1 MVTSRSVFLLLLCGQ
16 LLEHSIIMGVPLVVK
31 LDAMQDKDTV
41 HAPQESASSF
51 ALDDN
56 AA

>member
-1 MVTSRSVFLLLLCGQ
+1 
-16 LLEHSIIMGVPLVVK
+16 MGVPLVVK